1 MCNCFKGEINQIFI
15 TVYSESEFSESS
27 QQFVQQA
34 PRHRYETKEEGEMFQ
49 RPQTDYE
56 CCHLTPF
63 MANMKKHLSL
73 NELDQFYTSGFKF
86 SESSR
91 TFTAY
96 PCQIKGTSSS
106 CLQFDE
112 FDKVSKETQTDIP
125 LGEMIRNPN
134 ESVTDEERKCF
145 HFNNEIQASQ
155 NEQEETC
162 DSDANIEKD
171 RDSEEIIETPNI
183 AIPLVQHTL
192 ENSGTHLIFEQEKR
206 EAAEKKKERKLNK
219 NFEYHFHTSEEMND
233 RTEDPLNIDGE
244 EIQPAHHIK
253 TTDSDENKFEDE
265 SIEELI
271 LQNQENEM
279 NQPESKIDESDSLNM
294 FELLVTSQNQQTLAV
309 QNRSQHPTIPLLKED
324 ACIEMLKEMKNA
336 LLNITE
342 LLKEEHSDKTANFVQ
357 VADLINH
364 LRYGNN
370 TNEKST
376 TTIPYSIHDGN
387 ITEYDFPLIEDSTDL
402 VHCKQLKR
410 QEFTDTEEDEN
421 PIEETL
427 NMQIIATGYESFK
440 DNREKLTENQDK
452 LSNFI
457 IEDIIDN
464 IIKQVQISHN
474 QEFPKVAKEKERKE
488 ETEDELILLFKE
500 KHLSP
505 EPKQPEKPCPK
516 VRMGINVK
524 KIISSIEGRSNQ
536 GQILNEHEV
545 KEILKHGKEKV
556 DSIINCQNQ
565 DSMSPRD
572 QISEHPISSPRFSEN
587 REATLMDSEHDQ
599 DSEIHLQNLHHWNIY
614 DKYDA
619 KTDVSNSPNSLE
631 QAKNM
636 KIQRRDSVG
645 YVSEFQKHEIVC
657 FNEDKHQEEDS
668 DYAEENQ
675 KEREILVRSLSE
687 THLNK
692 KELKFSISTD
702 DLDSDELLFIQFVG
716 DKINVTT
723 SSKAFASST
732 IDVTSTE
739 GGFNFKLKSR
749 SQSQVNC
756 SSKLDSLMTE
766 KHFTLNEIVSPC
778 PSSLENTHSPNNLED
793 ELEDQHTKQNEIDE
807 FESKEI
813 EETCHNEK
821 TIDFSN
827 QKDSMK
833 EHHDENQVECLN
845 VEDDFTLL
853 DDSCSIDT
861 VIENK
866 YWKEKGKKS
875 DSLLNWDY
883 IDECSTAN
891 EENICSNSSDFEGAP
906 NFISLASSC
915 TSSDGN
921 VGVTNLDKL
930 SYCSHNSSDQRSQD
944 ASADEIDYFEEK
956 QILARPTMFMAHKEL
971 YCAPKV
977 RSIFVN

>member
-1 MCNCFKGEINQIFI
+1 MCNCLKGEIKLLFI
-15 TVYSESEFSESS
+15 IIYSESEFSECS
-27 QQFVQQA
+27 QQFVQQDQ
-34 PRHRYETKEEGEMFQ
+34 RHRYETKEEGDIFQ
-49 RPQTDYE
+49 RRQTDSEY
-56 CCHLTPF
+56 CHLTPF

-125 LGEMIRNPN
+125 LGEKIKYPN
-134 ESVTDEERKCF
+134 ESITDEQRKCSLSY
-145 HFNNEIQASQ
+145 NDIDTNQ
-155 NEQEETC
+155 NEQVETC

-171 RDSEEIIETPNI
+171 RDLEEIIEAPDTF
-183 AIPLVQHTL
+183 IPLIQHTL
-192 ENSGTHLIFEQEKR
+192 ENSG
-206 EAAEKKKERKLNK
+206 ASEKKNVRKLNK
-219 NFEYHFHTSEEMND
+219 NFEYPYPASEEMHD
-233 RTEDPLNIDGE
+233 KVEDPLNIDGE
-244 EIQPAHHIK
+244 EIQPAHNIQ
-253 TTDSDENKFEDE
+253 TTDSDESKFEE
-265 SIEELI
+265 KSI
-271 LQNQENEM
+271 LQNRENEM
-279 NQPESKIDESDSLNM
+279 TQQDSEIDESDSLNT
-294 FELLVTSQNQQTLAV
+294 FELSVTSPNQQTV
-309 QNRSQHPTIPLLKED
+309 QNGSQHPAIPLLKED

-370 TNEKST
+370 RNEKST
-376 TTIPYSIHDGN
+376 KTTPNSIHDIN
-387 ITEYDFPLIEDSTDL
+387 ITEYDLPIIADFSNL
-402 VHCKQLKR
+402 VQCKQLKR
-410 QEFTDTEEDEN
+410 QENTKTDDDESL
-421 PIEETL
+421 IEEKL
-427 NMQIIATGYESFK
+427 NMQAIATGYESFK
-440 DNREKLTENQDK
+440 VNREKFTENHDE
-452 LSNFI
+452 LSNYI

-464 IIKQVQISHN
+464 IIKQVQISQN
-474 QEFPKVAKEKERKE
+474 QDFPKVSEEKDSKD
-488 ETEDELILLFKE
+488 ETENELILVFKE

-505 EPKQPEKPCPK
+505 QPKQPEKPCPK

-524 KIISSIEGRSNQ
+524 KIISSIEERSNQ

-545 KEILKHGKEKV
+545 KEILNHGKEKI
-556 DSIINCQNQ
+556 DSIINCQIQ
-565 DSMSPRD
+565 DSMRPWD
-572 QISEHPISSPRFSEN
+572 QTFEHPISSPRFFEN
-587 REATLMDSEHDQ
+587 REATLTASEQ
-599 DSEIHLQNLHHWNIY
+599 VKDSEIHLPNLHHWNIY
-614 DKYDA
+614 DKYIDDA
-619 KTDVSNSPNSLE
+619 KTNLSNSPNSFE

-636 KIQRRDSVG
+636 NIQRVDSVD
-645 YVSEFQKHEIVC
+645 YVSELEKHNIVC
-657 FNEDKHQEEDS
+657 LNEDKHQEEDS
-668 DYAEENQ
+668 DYAEDKQ
-675 KEREILVRSLSE
+675 KERESLVRSLSE

-702 DLDSDELLFIQFVG
+702 DLDSDELLSIQFVG

-723 SSKAFASST
+723 SSRAFASST

-739 GGFNFKLKSR
+739 GGFNFRLKSR

-756 SSKLDSLMTE
+756 SSKRNSLLTE
-766 KHFTLNEIVSPC
+766 KNFTLDDIVSPC
-778 PSSLENTHSPNNLED
+778 PSALENTHSTNNLD
-793 ELEDQHTKQNEIDE
+793 GDLKDQHTNQNEFDNNE
-807 FESKEI
+807 AKEI
-813 EETCHNEK
+813 EETCRDEK
-821 TIDFSN
+821 TIDIST
-827 QKDSMK
+827 QKDSIT
-833 EHHDENQVECLN
+833 EHHDENPVECLN

-883 IDECSTAN
+883 IDECSTTN
-891 EENICSNSSDFEGAP
+891 EENVCLNSSDLEGAP
-906 NFISLASSC
+906 NFLSLASSYA
-915 TSSDGN
+915 SSDGN
-921 VGVTNLDKL
+921 LGVTNLDKL
-930 SYCSHNSSDQRSQD
+930 SYCSQFSSDQRSQD
-944 ASADEIDYFEEK
+944 ANAEEIDYFEEQ

-977 RSIFVN
+977 RSILIN